1 MPFLNEAGLRYLIGK
16 INVRSS
22 ETLPENATDGTIII
36 NPKEDIK
43 VMNIGNGSGG
53 NITVDSFLSSSSKN
67 PVENRVIQGALDNKL
82 DKNGTAAN
90 SLKVNNL
97 TVETAVPPN
106 AKFTDTIYTHPASHP
121 ASMITG
127 LSDVA
132 KTGSYNDLTNKPTV
146 VKTVNN
152 ITPDI
157 NGNVNVAVSGGG
169 GSTSIVIDPVLSN
182 TSTNAIQNKAV
193 YAALANKM
201 DKTAIADKAQK
212 DSLGNV
218 ISDTYAKKTDING
231 MVKSVNNITPDS
243 NGNVQI
249 AVGSTD
255 SNITVDTELSD
266 TSINPVQNKII
277 KTALDDKASL
287 SKTNVYTTECIARKE
302 KAMTLYSESNT
313 EGYTGR
319 TKLGLYVLPE
329 SSQTSYFELS
339 SDFNNEKYSLQ
350 GTNKGELT
358 WNKKNIVRSINNIEA
373 DKNGNVNITIESTGS
388 NIAVDSELSDTSTN
402 PVQNKVVKTAL
413 DKKMNLTGGENKLIS
428 LNTETYGA
436 VTKIGSGRLMNAQ
449 TGALLSI
456 ENGNESSNGVVTYKG
471 VELATKYD
479 IENFAKISEK
489 NTWAEEQTLN
499 YLSISHEK
507 YNTFVVNGVTDTP
520 IVSTMTYTVTGAF
533 TLNLAT
539 LASRINSNQSSIFSA
554 YFTSSADYALSIIN
568 AGTIKYM
575 GDASDSAIAST
586 GLLLNIYM
594 TKDSNGNLTS
604 IVQANKLEN

>member
-67 PVENRVIQGALDNKL
+67 PVENRVIKGALDNKL

-157 NGNVNVAVSGGG
+157 NGNVNVAVSGSG
-169 GSTSIVIDPVLSN
+169 GSTNITVDPVLSD

-201 DKTAIADKAQK
+201 DKTATADKAQK
-212 DSLGNV
+212 DSLGNI

-231 MVKSVNNITPDS
+231 MVKSVNNITPD
-243 NGNVQI
+243 I
-249 AVGSTD
+249 
-255 SNITVDTELSD
+255 
-266 TSINPVQNKII
+266 
-277 KTALDDKASL
+277 
-287 SKTNVYTTECIARKE
+287 
-302 KAMTLYSESNT
+302 
-313 EGYTGR
+313 
-319 TKLGLYVLPE
+319 
-329 SSQTSYFELS
+329 
-339 SDFNNEKYSLQ
+339 
-350 GTNKGELT
+350 
-358 WNKKNIVRSINNIEA
+358 
-373 DKNGNVNITIESTGS
+373 NGNVNVAVSGSTNTDTKVTNTLATTTKAYITGTTSATTNTGTQVFDTEVYLDTTAGTLVAKTFKTSTG
-388 NIAVDSELSDTSTN
+388 
-402 PVQNKVVKTAL
+402 
-413 DKKMNLTGGENKLIS
+413 
-428 LNTETYGA
+428 
-436 VTKIGSGRLMNAQ
+436 
-449 TGALLSI
+449 I
-456 ENGNESSNGVVTYKG
+456 E
-471 VELATKYD
+471 
-479 IENFAKISEK
+479 
-489 NTWAEEQTLN
+489 
-499 YLSISHEK
+499 
-507 YNTFVVNGVTDTP
+507 
-520 IVSTMTYTVTGAF
+520 
-533 TLNLAT
+533 
-539 LASRINSNQSSIFSA
+539 
-554 YFTSSADYALSIIN
+554 
-568 AGTIKYM
+568 
-575 GDASDSAIAST
+575 
-586 GLLLNIYM
+586 IY
-594 TKDSNGNLTS
+594 
-604 IVQANKLEN
+604 